1 MDPLRGAEGSFKTFS
16 RYVLPSV
23 SAMVLFS
30 LYTVVDGIFVSWG
43 AGSEALTSVN
53 IAMPF
58 VSFLSGVSILLSM
71 GTATL
76 VAFARGRGDHEEAD
90 GLFSQTVAA
99 IVAVSLL
106 ITGLAAVFAEPLA
119 GFLGAG
125 PAYLENSAAY
135 LRIVSLFSVCFI
147 LSYCLEVM
155 VKVDDSPG
163 MAIVGVGASFL
174 TNVALDYVMVIVL
187 DWGVRGAA
195 WATGIAQVVS
205 LLIFLAYFFG
215 KRSQLKIRRFQPRF
229 GAFGRIVPLGVADC
243 SVEMIV
249 AFLILIYNLVLR
261 RVFGEESQA
270 IYAVVAYLNLFVFMV
285 MQGVAQGMMH
295 LVSLHMGKEEPGAA
309 RRYFRMALVTCTG
322 IGVLFAAVCSLCPE
336 IIAGLLMRPT
346 EPLYQDT
353 LAALRRFSLSFL
365 FVGLNISI
373 AGYLTAVEKPLPSI
387 FLAISRGFLFAP
399 LALLLLAF
407 SCGGQYVWFAAA
419 AGEGACLLV
428 SLLVL
433 RRAGTAG
440 VGYGPLPAAERPSA
454 DSSDS

>member
-1 MDPLRGAEGSFKTFS
+1 MYPLRGAEGSVKTFS

-43 AGSEALTSVN
+43 AGSDALTSVN

-58 VSFLSGVSILLSM
+58 VSFLSGFSILISM

-76 VAFARGRGDHEEAD
+76 VAFALGRGDSEEAD

-99 IVAVSLL
+99 IVAASLL
-106 ITGLAAVFAEPLA
+106 ITGLAAVFAEPIA

-135 LRIVSLFSVCFI
+135 LRIVSLFAVCFI

-205 LLIFLAYFFG
+205 LLIFLAYFFS
-215 KRSQLKIRRFQPRF
+215 KRSQLKIRRFKPRPN
-229 GAFGRIVPLGVADC
+229 AFRRIFPLGVADC

-261 RVFGEESQA
+261 RVFGEASQA

-295 LVSLHMGKEEPGAA
+295 LVSLHMGKEEYGPA
-309 RRYFRMALVTCTG
+309 RSYFRMALVTCAG

-336 IIAGLLMRPT
+336 LIAGLLMRPT
-346 EPLYQDT
+346 EPVYQDT

-365 FVGLNISI
+365 FVGLNIAI
-373 AGYLTAVEKPLPSI
+373 AGYLTAVERPLPSI
-387 FLAISRGFLFAP
+387 FLAIGRGFLFAP

-407 SCGGQYVWFAAA
+407 SFDGQYVWFAAL
-419 AGEGACLLV
+419 AGESACFLV
-428 SLLVL
+428 SLLIL
-433 RRAGTAG
+433 RRAKTAG
-440 VGYGPLPAAERPSA
+440 AGHSRPPAEADPACFSA
-454 DSSDS
+454 DS

>member
-1 MDPLRGAEGSFKTFS
+1 MHSRRGAEGSFKTFS

-30 LYTVVDGIFVSWG
+30 MYTVVDAIFVSWG
-43 AGSEALTSVN
+43 AGSEALTAVN

-58 VSFLSGVSILLSM
+58 INTLSGFSILISM

-76 VAFARGRGDHEEAD
+76 VAFARGRGDMEEAD
-90 GLFSQTVAA
+90 GLFSQTVAV
-99 IVAVSLL
+99 IVLVSVF
-106 ITGLAAVFAEPLA
+106 ITGLSAVFAEPIA

-125 PAYLENSAAY
+125 PAYLENSTAY

-147 LSYCLEVM
+147 LSYCMEVM
-155 VKVDDSPG
+155 VKVDDSPV

-174 TNVALDYVMVIVL
+174 TNVVLDYVMVIVL

-205 LLIFLAYFFG
+205 LVIFLAYFFS
-215 KRSQLKIRRFQPRF
+215 KRAQLKIRRRF
-229 GAFGRIVPLGVADC
+229 KLRLGALKRIFPLGVADC

-270 IYAVVAYLNLFVFMV
+270 IYAVVAYINLFVFMV

-295 LVSLHMGKEEPGAA
+295 LVSLHMGKGEQGVA
-309 RRYFRMALVTCTG
+309 RSYFRMALAASAG
-322 IGVLFAAVCSLCPE
+322 ISILFVAVCSLYPE
-336 IIAGLLMRPT
+336 LVVGLLMRPT
-346 EPLYQDT
+346 EPMYPET
-353 LAALRRFSLSFL
+353 LFALRRFSLSFL
-365 FVGLNISI
+365 FVGLNIAI
-373 AGYLTAVEKPLPSI
+373 AGYLTAVERPIPSI
-387 FLAISRGFLFAP
+387 FLALSRGFLFAP

-407 SCGGQYVWFAAA
+407 TGGGQYVWFAAL
-419 AGEGACLLV
+419 AGEGACFLV
-428 SLLVL
+428 SLLIL
-433 RRAGTAG
+433 RRVGTADAAWDR
-440 VGYGPLPAAERPSA
+440 LPAEELR
-454 DSSDS
+454 

>member
-1 MDPLRGAEGSFKTFS
+1 MNSPAGVEGSWKTFS

-30 LYTVVDGIFVSWG
+30 MYTVVDGIFVSWG
-43 AGSEALTSVN
+43 AGSDALTSVN

-58 VSFLSGVSILLSM
+58 VNFLSGFSILISM

-76 VAFARGRGDHEEAD
+76 VAFARGRGDTEEAD
-90 GLFSQTVAA
+90 GLFSQTVAV

-106 ITGLAAVFAEPLA
+106 ITGLAAAFAEQIA
-119 GFLGAG
+119 AFLGAG
-125 PAYLENSAAY
+125 PAYIGDSTAY

-155 VKVDDSPG
+155 VKVDDSPV

-174 TNVALDYVMVIVL
+174 TNVVLDYVMVIVL

-205 LLIFLAYFFG
+205 LLIFLAYFYS
-215 KRSQLKIRRFQPRF
+215 KRSHLKIRRFTPRPS
-229 GAFGRIVPLGVADC
+229 AFKRIFPLGVADC

-270 IYAVVAYLNLFVFMV
+270 IYAVVAYINLFVFMV

-295 LVSLHMGKEEPGAA
+295 LVSLHMGKEEYGAV
-309 RRYFRMALVTCTG
+309 RGYFRMALLTCV
-322 IGVLFAAVCSLCPE
+322 GVSILLVAVCNLFPE
-336 IIAGLLMRPT
+336 VIAGLLMRST
-346 EPLYQDT
+346 EPMYQDT
-353 LAALRRFSLSFL
+353 LYALQRFSLSFL

-373 AGYLTAVEKPLPSI
+373 AGYLTAVEKAIPSV
-387 FLAISRGFLFAP
+387 FLAVSRGFVFAP
-399 LALLLLAF
+399 IALLLLAF
-407 SCGGQYVWFAAA
+407 TGGGQYVWFAAL
-419 AGEGACLLV
+419 AGEAACFLV

-433 RRAGTAG
+433 QKSKATQFRQIQCKDT
-440 VGYGPLPAAERPSA
+440 
-454 DSSDS
+454 DIQ